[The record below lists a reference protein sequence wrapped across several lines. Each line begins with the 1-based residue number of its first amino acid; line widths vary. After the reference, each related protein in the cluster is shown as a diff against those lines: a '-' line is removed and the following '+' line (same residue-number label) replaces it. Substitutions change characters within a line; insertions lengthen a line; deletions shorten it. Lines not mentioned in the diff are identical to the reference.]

1 MNKILLTAAV
11 IVATSFTLCAQN
23 NKEMKTSKTLVAYF
37 SATGTTAQV
46 AKDIAD
52 LTGGTLYEIAPKSA
66 YTSADLDWNNKQSRS
81 SVEMNDPQ
89 ARPELKTT
97 ATDLSTY
104 DTIFIGYPIWWN
116 LAPRIIN
123 TFIESHKLEGKAVVP
138 FATSGGSGIKN
149 SIDMLKKA
157 YLNLDWREG
166 KLLNHADAK
175 DIKAWTGSIRP

>member
-46 AKDIAD
+46 ARDIAD

-97 ATDLSTY
+97 ATDH
-104 DTIFIGYPIWWN
+104 N
-116 LAPRIIN
+116 L
-123 TFIESHKLEGKAVVP
+123 KGKTLIP
-138 FATSGGSGIKN
+138 FATSGGSGVNN
-149 SIDMLKKA
+149 SVNELKKT
-157 YLNLDWREG
+157 YPDLKWKDG
-166 KLLNHADAK
+166 KLLNRTNKNALQQW
-175 DIKAWTGSIRP
+175 INQL

>member
-104 DTIFIGYPIWWN
+104 DTIHASSTHSSKATTSKARRSFPS
-116 LAPRIIN
+116 PP
-123 TFIESHKLEGKAVVP
+123 LEEA
-138 FATSGGSGIKN
+138 ALTTASTN
-149 SIDMLKKA
+149 
-157 YLNLDWREG
+157 
-166 KLLNHADAK
+166 
-175 DIKAWTGSIRP
+175 

>member
-116 LAPRIIN
+116 LTPRIIN
-123 TFIESHKLEGKAVVP
+123 TFIESHDLKGKTLIS
-138 FATSGGSGIKN
+138 FATSGGSGVNN
-149 SIDMLKKA
+149 SVNELKKT
-157 YLNLDWREG
+157 YPDLKWKDG
-166 KLLNHADAK
+166 KLLNRTNKNALQQW
-175 DIKAWTGSIRP
+175 INQL